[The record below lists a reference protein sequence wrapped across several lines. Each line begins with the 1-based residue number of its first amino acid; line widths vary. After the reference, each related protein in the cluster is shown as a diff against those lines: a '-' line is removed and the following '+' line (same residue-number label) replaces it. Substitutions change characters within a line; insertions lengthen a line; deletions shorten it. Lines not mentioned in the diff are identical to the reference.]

1 MPRIRQIDKLY
12 EVCSQ
17 IRPSRYFTRQL
28 GNLKAGDY
36 VENDPCDSIPS
47 FIGRVI
53 GFMDRGYGTRYNGSG
68 YLCLVHV
75 PNLPSDLVVCWGKDV
90 LSLEADKFKKV
101 EVNNATYKK
110 T

>member
-12 EVCSQ
+12 EVCRQ
-17 IRPSRYFTRQL
+17 IRSSRYFTRHL

-53 GFMDRGYGTRYNGSG
+53 GFMDRYDGNK

-75 PNLPSDLVVCWGKDV
+75 PNLPRDQVVCWGKDV

-101 EVNNATYKK
+101 EVNNAKNTE
-110 T
+110 